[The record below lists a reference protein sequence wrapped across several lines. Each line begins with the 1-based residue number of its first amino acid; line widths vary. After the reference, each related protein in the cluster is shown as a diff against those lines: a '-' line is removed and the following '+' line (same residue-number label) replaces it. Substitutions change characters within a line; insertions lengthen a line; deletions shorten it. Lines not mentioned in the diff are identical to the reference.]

1 MHKLRLYAPLI
12 GLMITVLLI
21 CDALAF
27 KVVTIYGHNFAASG
41 LIFPLG
47 FLLASVITEVYGF
60 TLAGRIIWVQL
71 LCQASFIL
79 TINLFV
85 LLPTSNESVTA
96 SHYFNLYHNLWH
108 VLLGGT
114 TALVTAYFAN
124 DIIMSK
130 LKIYLSGNYF
140 IMRFIASNAI
150 STAILVCVS
159 YPINFYGL
167 YSINKITM
175 IALNTWIYKMVLA
188 ILLFPLAVFLA
199 NAIKRIEKLDY
210 FDYGISYNPLTVF
223 SEYISGENKYGKL
236 NNIEEWCRENY
247 SNK

>member
-1 MHKLRLYAPLI
+1 MHRLKLYAPLI
-12 GLMITVLLI
+12 GLMITILLI

-27 KVVTIYGHNFAASG
+27 KVVSIYGYDFAASG

-71 LCQASFIL
+71 LCQISFIL

-85 LLPTSNESVTA
+85 LLPSPDDSVATLD
-96 SHYFNLYHNLWH
+96 YFNLYHNLWH
-108 VLLGGT
+108 VLIAGT
-114 TALVTAYFAN
+114 TALIAAYFMN
-124 DIIMSK
+124 DIIMSR
-130 LKIYLSGNYF
+130 LKIYLSGNHF
-140 IMRFIASNAI
+140 IMRLIISNAI
-150 STAILVCVS
+150 AAAILVCIS

-167 YSINKITM
+167 YPAKR
-175 IALNTWIYKMVLA
+175 IAVIVFDTWIYKMTMAV
-188 ILLFPLAVFLA
+188 ILFPIALFLSGV
-199 NAIKRIEKLDY
+199 IKRIEKLDY

-223 SEYISGENKYGKL
+223 NENVSGENKYKKSH
-236 NNIEEWCRENY
+236 NIEGWYSESY